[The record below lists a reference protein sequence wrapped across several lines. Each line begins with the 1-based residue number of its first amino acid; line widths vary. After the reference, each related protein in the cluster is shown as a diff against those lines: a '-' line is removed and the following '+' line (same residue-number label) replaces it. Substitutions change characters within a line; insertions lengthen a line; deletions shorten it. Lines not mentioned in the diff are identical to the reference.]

1 MKKYNR
7 SKIMKNAWASYRAIN
22 KYRGRND
29 AEVTF
34 AECLRNAWAA
44 EKKMVADR
52 EKEAAKGIVRMR
64 YYEYKMNYSNCK
76 TVDGSYDKRTK
87 TIEVMT
93 NVSRFSRTYN
103 GGGICPLCHTYCYGD
118 CTA

>member
-1 MKKYNR
+1 
-7 SKIMKNAWASYRAIN
+7 MKNAWASYRVLN

-29 AEVTF
+29 AEITF
-34 AECLRNAWAA
+34 AECLKRAWAT

-52 EKEAAKGIVRMR
+52 EEEATKGIVRMH

-93 NVSRFSRTYN
+93 KVSRFSSAN
-103 GGGICPLCHTYCYGD
+103 GICPICHTYCYGD
-118 CTA
+118 CTAC